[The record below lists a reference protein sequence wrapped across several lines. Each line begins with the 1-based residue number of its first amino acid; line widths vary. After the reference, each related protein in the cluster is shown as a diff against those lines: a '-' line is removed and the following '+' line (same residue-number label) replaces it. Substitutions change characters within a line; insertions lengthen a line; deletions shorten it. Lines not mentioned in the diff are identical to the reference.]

1 MASVVSIEASADSAN
16 IAARYARFVRDFKFS
31 EVPDVVVERALL
43 SILDGIGVGLAA
55 SQHEFAR
62 VTIAAMAELGG
73 EGDYPVVGSAL
84 RLPLRDATV
93 ANGTLIHGLDYDDT
107 HSASIVHTT
116 ASALPMMLGMGQ
128 ACAASG
134 TQALSA
140 YLVAVEAAARIGQVA
155 EGRFQAVGFHP
166 TGVVGAFGSV
176 LGAAM
181 LKGLSTDQV
190 LNAQG
195 IVLSFASGSL
205 EFLNGGA
212 WTKRIHPGWAAAAG
226 VTAATLASHGF
237 VGPTEPYAGRY
248 GLFNAYL
255 GEDAARPL
263 GLATAGLGAQWEM
276 QRVAIKPYPV
286 CHFNHAFADGV
297 LNLKRREGLSAADI
311 ESMTACIHPK
321 QIPVVCEPSALKRKP
336 QSDYDAKFSVQFV
349 MAAAMVRGRFTL
361 KELEDEALNDAE
373 ILALCQRV
381 EFEPWPESRYPAYY
395 SGQVR
400 IRCYDGREFVHT
412 EMVNRGADERPL
424 TAKQVEEKFFDSAS
438 YAVDPQRAAAI
449 RDAVLALPTAPDLSG
464 LLATIA
470 APAAL

>member
-1 MASVVSIEASADSAN
+1 MASVVSIETSDAAN
-16 IAARYARFVRDFKFS
+16 IAARYARFVQDFKFS
-31 EVPDVVVERALL
+31 EVPDAVVERALL

-55 SQHEFAR
+55 TRYEFAR
-62 VTIAAMAELGG
+62 TTVAAMAELGG
-73 EGDYPVVGSAL
+73 AGDYPVIGSAL
-84 RLPLRDATV
+84 RLPLRDAAV

-128 ACAASG
+128 AFAASG
-134 TQALSA
+134 AQALAA
-140 YLVAVEAAARIGQVA
+140 YLIAVEAAARIGQVA

-176 LGAAM
+176 LGAAA
-181 LKGLSTDQV
+181 LKGLSADQV
-190 LNAQG
+190 VNAQG

-237 VGPTEPYAGRY
+237 VGPTEPYDGRY

-263 GLATAGLGAQWEM
+263 DLAFTSLGTEWEM
-276 QRVAIKPYPV
+276 LRVAIKPYPV

-297 LNLKRREGLSAADI
+297 LSLRQREGLSAADV

-321 QIPVVCEPSALKRKP
+321 QIPVVCEPPALKQKP

-361 KELEDEALNDAE
+361 EELEDEALNDAE

-381 EFEPWPESRYPAYY
+381 DFEPWLESRYPAYY

-400 IRCYDGREFVHT
+400 IRCYDGREFIHT
-412 EMVNRGADERPL
+412 EAVNRGADERPL
-424 TAKQVEEKFFDSAS
+424 TAEQVEEKFFDSAG
-438 YAVDPQRAAAI
+438 YAVDPKQAAAI
-449 RDAVLALPTAPDLSG
+449 RDAVFALPTARDLNE
-464 LLATIA
+464 LLAAVA
-470 APAAL
+470 APALL